1 MLILLPR
8 LLSGQALHSALDSAL
23 ILQLDSIFENDQKHR
38 REVMQIINQF
48 GWGSKE
54 AEAKWKEIKP
64 IDSLNLLIVT
74 QLIDTKGWL
83 GSEIIGGKGN
93 HTLFLVIQ
101 HADLQT
107 QEKYLPVMKE
117 AVTKGNANAK
127 SMALL
132 EDRVALGQ
140 GKKQIYGTQ
149 IGTDAETGEN
159 YILPL
164 EDPLHVD
171 ERRIQVGLTPM
182 IEYVKRWGINWDPET
197 YNKSIPNIESKYK
210 KSNQ

>member
-1 MLILLPR
+1 MIPG
-8 LLSGQALHSALDSAL
+8 LLSVQAQHSALDSTL
-23 ILQLDSIFENDQKHR
+23 VLQLDSIFENDQKHR
-38 REVMQIINQF
+38 REVMQIINQY

-64 IDSLNLLIVT
+64 IDSLNLLMVT

-83 GSEIIGGKGN
+83 GAEIIGGKGN

-107 QEKYLPVMKE
+107 QEKYLPIMKE
-117 AVTKGNANAK
+117 AVYNGNASAK

-140 GKKQIYGTQ
+140 GRKQIYGTQ

-164 EDPLHVD
+164 EDPLNVD
-171 ERRIQVGLTPM
+171 ERRIKVGLTPM
-182 IEYVKRWGINWDPET
+182 IEYVKRWGITWDPEA
-197 YNKSIPNIESKYK
+197 YNKSMRYIEAKQK
-210 KSNQ
+210 KSN